1 MITNMLPIRI
11 YQPAYFMFR
20 TFLRRLHQEKS
31 FRIAKTRKVL
41 QPLFFAFDIYIRH
54 HHMNQ
59 IRWFSDSSDGDDTA
73 SSSNRQPNAFRLF
86 SLPLSF
92 KIDEELLRTKY
103 HDYMKLLHPD
113 VQNSENDRKRTD
125 DTDNPTVAAAITNA
139 YNVLKRPHLRA
150 MHLLKIMKNAPNNPG
165 SHNDDDDDDHSKHLS
180 DMSKEFLLEV
190 MEIQE
195 SIHELDTD
203 ADLKP
208 YFDTNAQRIDETC
221 ERLQEAFETSNI
233 IEFQNL
239 AIKLKYW
246 TRIDETLRNKM
257 SSLE

>member
-1 MITNMLPIRI
+1 MLPKRI
-11 YQPAYFMFR
+11 YQPAYLIYR
-20 TFLRRLHQEKS
+20 PFLRRLHQEKTY
-31 FRIAKTRKVL
+31 RTAKTRKVL
-41 QPLFFAFDIYIRH
+41 KPLFFAFDIYIRH
-54 HHMNQ
+54 HYSNQ

-73 SSSNRQPNAFRLF
+73 SSSNRQPNAFRLL

-103 HDYMKLLHPD
+103 HDSMKLLHPD
-113 VQNSENDRKRTD
+113 VQNSESDSNRTD
-125 DTDNPTVAAAITNA
+125 DPDDPTVAATITNA

-150 MHLLKIMKNAPNNPG
+150 MHLLKIMKNAPNDPG
-165 SHNDDDDDDHSKHLS
+165 SHNNDDDDISKHLS
-180 DMSKEFLLEV
+180 DPSKDFLLEV
-190 MEIQE
+190 MDIQE
-195 SIHELDTD
+195 LIHELDTD
-203 ADLKP
+203 EDLKP
-208 YFDTNAQRIDETC
+208 YFDTNVQRIHETC